1 MCIGK
6 VLCKEV
12 QSFSPSSDLLG
23 SDVIFM
29 SKTSFALWIRD
40 PKVPKKFGDIVEIW
54 GTPAFPDID
63 PFKAFGVYWEKRKNN
78 FPLSQPLFLTA
89 SGKIFSHSLFNATLQ
104 SLIAHYSVEL
114 ELSANKWTGH
124 SFRSGLPT
132 LLQSAGFKE
141 EDIKAWGRWVS
152 TAFQAYTKDMSK
164 RSEVQKTMI
173 KAMDRLKTFV
183 EGQPPSND

>member
-1 MCIGK
+1 
-6 VLCKEV
+6 
-12 QSFSPSSDLLG
+12 
-23 SDVIFM
+23 M
-29 SKTSFALWIRD
+29 SETSFALWIRD

-54 GTPAFPDID
+54 STPAFPDID
-63 PFKAFGVYWEKRKNN
+63 LFKAFGVYWERRKKN
-78 FPLSQPLFLTA
+78 FLLSQPLFLTA
-89 SGKIFSHSLFNATLQ
+89 NGRTFSQSLFNATLQ
-104 SLIAHYSVEL
+104 SLIAHYSAEL
-114 ELSANKWTGH
+114 DLSANRWTGH

-152 TAFQAYTKDMSK
+152 TAFQAYTKDLSK

-173 KAMDRLKTFV
+173 EAMDRLKTFV